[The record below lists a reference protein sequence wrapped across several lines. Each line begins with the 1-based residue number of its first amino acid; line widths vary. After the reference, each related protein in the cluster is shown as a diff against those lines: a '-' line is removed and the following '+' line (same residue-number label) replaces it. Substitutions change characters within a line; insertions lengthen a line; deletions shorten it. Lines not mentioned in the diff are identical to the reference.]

1 MLRNFA
7 GARAHAM
14 HAWVVPANRPP
25 GRVDSLADAP
35 GAAVLRARRLRYS
48 SLAFCSAAEMASST

>member
-1 MLRNFA
+1 
-7 GARAHAM
+7 M